1 MKQSIKSSVC
11 LAFALVI
18 LLAAGRE
25 AQAQFG
31 IKAGTYTTNLN
42 RLQDHKLEDN
52 TGFNAGVLYK
62 LQLTPFFAVQPELIY
77 VSRNACIKDRATN
90 RREKFDTQYLQL
102 PVSLQY
108 GLNLVIIRPFFQ
120 IAPYVTYAVGK
131 DFTVHD
137 NWNDKN
143 RFNSGIGLGGGLDL
157 WKFQLG
163 LRYNWDFAK
172 SGKNG
177 DSEDTIYTQ
186 YKLSKGRALEFSLA
200 YIF

>member
-1 MKQSIKSSVC
+1 MKQSIKSSAY
-11 LAFALVI
+11 LALALLI
-18 LLAAGRE
+18 LLAAGSE
-25 AQAQFG
+25 ARAQFG

-42 RLQDHKLEDN
+42 KLEDYKLEDN

-62 LQLTPFFAVQPELIY
+62 FQLTPFFAVQPELIY
-77 VSRNACIKDRATN
+77 VSKNACIKDKATN
-90 RREKFDTQYLQL
+90 RREKFNTEYLQL

-120 IAPYVTYAVGK
+120 IVPYVTYAVGK

-137 NWNDKN
+137 FWNDKN
-143 RFNSGIGLGGGLDL
+143 RFNSGIGLGGGVDL

-163 LRYNWDFAK
+163 LRYNWDFSK
-172 SGKNG
+172 SGKKVG
-177 DSEDTIYTQ
+177 SDDTMYSQ
-186 YKLSKGRALEFSLA
+186 YKLSKGRALEFSFA